1 MTRFGTASRVE
12 GCRRYH
18 PSHQHLLL
26 GHLCHMLGIKNRHAK
41 MYEDEMNKYRVDD
54 PDLEDLDDED
64 VFDAIMN
71 RAMEGVD
78 LLAEKEA
85 GEENGGDA

>member
-1 MTRFGTASRVE
+1 
-12 GCRRYH
+12 
-18 PSHQHLLL
+18 
-26 GHLCHMLGIKNRHAK
+26 

-85 GEENGGDA
+85 GEEKQLD

>member
-1 MTRFGTASRVE
+1 
-12 GCRRYH
+12 
-18 PSHQHLLL
+18 
-26 GHLCHMLGIKNRHAK
+26 
-41 MYEDEMNKYRVDD
+41 MNKYRVDD

-64 VFDAIMN
+64 VFDAIVN

>member
-1 MTRFGTASRVE
+1 
-12 GCRRYH
+12 
-18 PSHQHLLL
+18 
-26 GHLCHMLGIKNRHAK
+26 MLGIKNRHAK
-41 MYEDEMNKYRVDD
+41 MYEDEMNKYRIDD

-64 VFDAIMN
+64 VFDAIVN